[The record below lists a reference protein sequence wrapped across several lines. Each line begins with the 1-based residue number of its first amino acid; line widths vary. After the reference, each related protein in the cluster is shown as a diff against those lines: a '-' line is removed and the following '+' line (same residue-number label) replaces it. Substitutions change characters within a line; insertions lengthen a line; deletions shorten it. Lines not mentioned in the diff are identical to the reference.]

1 MKTIKHIFILAA
13 SLMLLVNTSS
23 EVYAYGNDWF
33 EKDYN
38 FFAYYDGLGSV
49 HLSLLTWTEGAS
61 YNHWAGGK
69 GRTDDKKRTYVQYS
83 LDTITGIKT
92 ENKNWQ
98 TLFYYC
104 GDNKVNAQVK
114 KKETVNGKTTE
125 VPVPGMAWFQSKK
138 ASFSFFT
145 IPKGN
150 ELDEELKQND
160 SVSIPH
166 ADDERKSVR
175 FNLRWAVPTNF
186 SGKYL
191 SIKVHVC
198 DERQL
203 DCTIH
208 DYEILTD
215 EKVEEGIAA
224 PKLMEPTIFL
234 GGSDPKDAG
243 TILVPYV
250 IMDELVSIETSTDK
264 KPITGLPN
272 IGSLSVKAQNDAN
285 SNFYITA
292 VVKRA
297 NSVQY
302 SLKSNQVT
310 IPAYHTIDSFTVTP
324 KMDMFEYGTQK
335 YFLNSGYK
343 CLKWKIKTPS
353 AQDAMSMD
361 FFEIERA
368 YKSDFSDA
376 EQIAQIEYKKGQ
388 GTYEYVDESTINNPY
403 GGDSIFYRIR
413 RMSASS
419 YGWNHD
425 YAKSYT
431 YVGRVKQI
439 GLDLYKNK
447 STPYAAF
454 RDCATDSAI
463 NNSEIDF
470 TGQLIWPV
478 ANNGSTIAWDPLTKI
493 EVVLWENGE
502 EAQRTEIKNLQTI
515 INGTTLVRAFGYRAS
530 LPKTCQEYFLSVRL
544 NTDATRFDKPEKTDF
559 WFFPKRRTEAINMTS
574 ATASNNDDKYPE
586 RTLIEWTADGEPDY
600 FALYR
605 DADSIGLVDGRTN
618 WYKDPD
624 GVPGQTYTYMVKAV
638 TYCTNRMESTTT
650 TLGTR
655 SSYGYIDGF
664 VTYSNGDK
672 MANIK
677 VGLYDADPENP
688 LQIVTTD
695 ANGYYKFSK
704 IAYNLGNNGSTY
716 KIQVRNIGQNFRPA
730 SGGVGPIQVTLTAS
744 TPAVHHVDFLSDDYR
759 RCSGR
764 VLYTGTTIPVRDAYF
779 LISGQ
784 VAKSSGD
791 TIRTDASGNFT
802 LSVPS
807 KIDFTVTV
815 VKDKH
820 TFVNDG
826 KLMIGGTDTL
836 NLSSG
841 SLDGVKFWDN
851 TRVRLIGRLAGGDVQ
866 GEKPLG
872 FGLSK
877 NNLGDSLKL
886 VLELEGDNI
895 AHFVYDEKDLTKKTS
910 DTTYAR
916 KIGNDTLRT
925 YVHFEQKRIIIRPES
940 KTGEYMIDLP
950 PVKYR
955 IVEASANG
963 YATLFSAGRTSETKD
978 LTFSL
983 DTQYIAHE
991 GRASWYHDTYSVIY
1005 HAPASVKVAQLR
1017 YGMPI
1022 EYYGEDAVKGYTLS
1036 QSRIDSVYTH
1046 KDKKYVF
1053 GYPVYLSG
1061 LLYTFRIYAY
1071 EEYHY
1076 NNDISRDL
1084 DAVALGGH
1092 KITVYNGLSSGTSIV
1107 KGQLNDDG
1115 TYDVAVGVA
1124 NESFGAVGTDALKH
1138 LDVSVNVNGQD
1149 VHAEPIQAFVLG
1161 GRITGSD
1168 AIASAAELAK
1178 IGEVITV
1185 DDVLRD
1191 PPGSNSY
1198 AWIEKGATY
1207 NSSYSANNGVDAS
1220 VDLTLTTGTNKT
1232 SVDGIHSSPF
1242 KGIDPFKDFYG
1253 EHHTTSS
1260 EKNWPIFSFSLG
1272 YSNNSTYNYSYTTSE
1287 RIQTGNNNNIMGAD
1301 ATIFI
1306 GHTVNTYA
1314 MHSEVFTTVDA
1325 ATLSKMQA
1333 SIATGE
1339 TKIIKQKDPSSP
1351 ALIVT
1356 KDLAFTMDPSPVQF
1370 VYTQDHIVNQV
1381 IPQLV
1386 AEMLSLLL
1394 TGTEESVQQVADS
1407 TNKPVYWGE
1416 TKNGGLVY
1424 DQNADTIKYTILV
1437 PTKWKDP
1444 KYKRPPFVNELH
1456 TYIRLINRW
1465 AEILYDN
1472 EYKEFYG
1479 TTKMNRVKNFSI
1491 SANTTVTY
1499 SETGSAGYN
1508 YSVIKNEKVDLTAVK
1523 LLPEGIR
1530 AWANKGE
1537 YTQVVFGDKSFKID
1551 FRPVIDPRFTQTS
1564 GRNLSQNRTIGFT
1577 LSQAEY
1583 GYIDVDVYNLAGT
1596 VDTTFSNWRNKA
1608 SNSLTEDSLKTGNY
1622 DCSDFIY
1629 LLRGGATRCPWIGE
1643 NKTKFYRPGTT
1654 LDPATVKLD
1663 EAHLEVNQH
1672 EVSGVAADGVAVF
1685 DLQIWNES
1693 EAAPGVANGPHNFV
1707 LKLLEGSNPNG
1718 AKASID
1724 GLALT
1729 GMGRNFYLEPGQVI
1743 HKKME
1748 VRQGALALDYDSL
1761 KLCLMSDCDTSNYA
1775 NQYVSVHF
1783 LPASTPVHIA
1793 TPDDKWVMNTNS
1805 PYDKQGYYLPVVIDG
1820 FDPDYENFDHIE
1832 LQYKLSTQSESNWVT
1847 LCSYY
1852 VDKTYYDKASGNK
1865 QMFNKAAGRIDNIH
1879 FYGER
1884 DPMEQRYDLRAV
1896 SYCRYGTGYV
1906 SKASEPV
1913 SGIKD
1918 TRRPELF
1925 GNVSPANGVLTQQ
1938 DYISVPFSEP
1948 IAYNYLDEDNNFQ
1961 VIGFKNKAD
1970 YFSMPTLAFSGN
1982 SSSYART
1989 QTARDLSHGD
1999 FSIDIVVYPDADS
2012 RNTRMAFF
2020 STGQPASDIEQAI
2033 EFGYNNKRLYA
2044 RICDKQILSNPIDLP
2059 HSFTRV
2065 TLTYRAKTGDVY
2077 LYVGTDKVGSGE
2089 AHITAFNAAPLTFG
2103 LGMNNLHPF
2112 KGRMA
2117 EARIWS
2123 KALTLGEITSTNN
2136 TCLTGYENGLLA
2148 YYPMI
2153 EGSGNIAYDK
2163 AHSANATLKDLTW
2176 NMPEGL
2182 ALQTNEEG
2190 VKLNPKWFNN
2200 SADADYTLLFSFRS
2214 NPLKPFSND
2223 ALLFGDVN
2231 AKNAATN
2238 KQIGIF
2244 MTQTGQIVLVSD
2256 SVNKLVADG
2265 NYNDGAWHTLG
2276 LVVSRSFN
2284 YTHLYI
2290 DDKLKAHADGQF
2302 FGAWAMS
2309 QTILGRNFN
2318 GYFDELSIWELAMPQ
2333 SYLSEFTTYA
2343 PNGQEFGLRCY
2354 LPFDQRIKNASS
2366 IYETHYSRYNARLY
2380 YNSDNREWYAKQ
2392 DTVVVSELDDKST
2405 TKDVCPLI
2413 RESEYEKMRFSWTS
2427 RDNDLVI
2434 NLKMPDAEINHK
2446 NIFFSLRDVE
2456 DLQGNRLLSPIAWS
2470 VYLDRNIIRWDEQN
2484 LWVEKSASPVDTVVY
2499 TTITNYSGETKPFVI
2514 TGLPEW
2520 LTVDEPIGTLQPQ
2533 EQRVLAFTI
2542 SGDLNAGDYVVPVAL
2557 TDEADLS
2564 DQMLINVRINAVSP
2578 SWSVPNSYNL
2588 NMNLI
2593 GTVHLQ
2599 DEARGSYIDTDTRDI
2614 VGAFYGNTCVGMQS
2628 ITSKVGSTANLYLKV
2643 YGDDKMDRREL
2654 SLRLWQASTGKTF
2667 VLIPTDSDPTSQSV
2681 QVIRFVA
2688 DTVYGSVQKPV
2699 QLRVADSRVQNIPVY
2714 KGWNWISFN
2723 VRPTDINSSFINVG
2737 GFSSGN
2743 QIKTYRTKDNASV
2756 YTSNGWSNNI
2766 QLDYHNIYMLKVT
2779 ADMMVLEVRGSAADK
2794 VPELTFGGGWNNLP
2808 CLFEANTPIDAAMAD
2823 YFNAANDGDIITG
2836 YYQFAVF
2843 DNKQWVG
2850 SLETLI
2856 PGEGYMLY
2864 RQSKDAVTVH
2874 FNPVAPASAP
2884 RKKVESE
2891 RESDALRASESR
2903 TYSTVMPIVATLEEN
2918 QPVTCPD
2925 DAILRAYAHDELVG
2939 EAQAVDG
2946 VWFLLV
2952 HAAEGSELTFTV
2964 TDDKGEEK
2972 QAANMLHYGAL
2983 APTGTISNPYLIR
2996 FGESD
3001 LRKVIDHGILY
3012 IHRNGNVYD
3021 AQGALVK

>member
-1 MKTIKHIFILAA
+1 METKKHIFYLVAG
-13 SLMLLVNTSS
+13 LMLLVNVPSN
-23 EVYAYGNDWF
+23 VYAWGNDFF
-33 EKDYN
+33 EDSTN
-38 FFAYYDGLGSV
+38 FYAYYDGLNGV
-49 HLSLLTWTEGAS
+49 DLSLLVWSEGD
-61 YNHWAGGK
+61 YDHWAENDTTAK
-69 GRTDDKKRTYVQYS
+69 YKNTDMYRTYVEYS
-83 LDTITGIKT
+83 INDKPIKRT
-92 ENKNWQ
+92 EMNNW
-98 TLFYYC
+98 TKLFYYN
-104 GDNKVNAQVK
+104 GDRYENKK
-114 KKETVNGKTTE
+114 D
-125 VPVPGMAWFQSKK
+125 PGMAWFYAADKNK
-138 ASFSFFT
+138 DYFFFATPYGASQ
-145 IPKGN
+145 
-150 ELDEELKQND
+150 ERRLKNAGDKIQIKHAQD
-160 SVSIPH
+160 KRRSIT
-166 ADDERKSVR
+166 
-175 FNLRWAVPTNF
+175 FNLRWAVPDTLK
-186 SGKYL
+186 GYL
-191 SIKVHVC
+191 TIRVHVY
-198 DERQL
+198 DRNYLQGHRWVHTYYL
-203 DCTIH
+203 LH
-208 DYEILTD
+208 N
-215 EKVEEGIAA
+215 EKIEKGDRPE
-224 PKLMEPTIFL
+224 LMEPMLLL
-234 GGSDPKDAG
+234 GGEDPREAG
-243 TILVPYV
+243 KMLVPYTVPDSV
-250 IMDELVSIETSTDK
+250 IKLTTS
-264 KPITGLPN
+264 
-272 IGSLSVKAQNDAN
+272 SN
-285 SNFYITA
+285 SNIPNPSPIGTLEVPTSNSREKFYITA
-292 VVKRA
+292 TVEKISGEQITYQS
-297 NSVQY
+297 NSII
-302 SLKSNQVT
+302 
-310 IPAYHTIDSFTVTP
+310 IPAYHQIKGFTVKP
-324 KMDMFEYGTQK
+324 KMETIRGK
-335 YFLNSGYK
+335 SNSSYSINTGYK
-343 CLKWKIKTPS
+343 LLSWEIENPQDT
-353 AQDAMSMD
+353 DAMPMD

-376 EQIAQIEYKKGQ
+376 EQLLPTLYEYGKAF
-388 GTYEYVDESTINNPY
+388 YEYVDSTTINNPY
-403 GGDSIFYRIR
+403 GSDSIFYRIR

-419 YGWNHD
+419 FGWKGHR
-425 YAKSYT
+425 YADSCT
-431 YVGRVKQI
+431 YIGRVKQI
-439 GLDLYKNK
+439 GLNLYKNN

-463 NNSEIDF
+463 NNNKIDL
-470 TGQLIWPV
+470 TGQLIWPD
-478 ANNGSTIAWDPLTKI
+478 ANSGLTTAWDPNTQI
-493 EVVLWENGE
+493 EVVLWDNGDDPATAATDAKTIVIDKNKLYKTVYENQLIIEFGCE
-502 EAQRTEIKNLQTI
+502 EE
-515 INGTTLVRAFGYRAS
+515 
-530 LPKTCQEYFLSVRL
+530 LPKTCRDYDLSVRL
-544 NTDATRFDKPEKTDF
+544 NTDATRFDNPEETEV
-559 WFFPKRRTEAINMTS
+559 WFYPKRRTKAVEMTS
-574 ATASNNDDKYPE
+574 VDASDGAKAHPE
-586 RTLIEWTADGEPDY
+586 HTLIKWEADGEPTY
-600 FALYR
+600 FIVLR
-605 DADSIGLVDGRTN
+605 GDEKGSIFDTIATCDGSTK
-618 WYKDPD
+618 WYNDTQ
-624 GVPGQTYTYMVKAV
+624 GVPGHPYTYMVKAV
-638 TYCTNRMESTTT
+638 TLCSGDKMDTKATDIGS
-650 TLGTR
+650 R
-655 SSYGYIDGF
+655 SRYGYIDGNI
-664 VTYSNGDK
+664 TYSNGNK

-677 VGLYDADPENP
+677 VGLYKGNTIIDSVETNAD
-688 LQIVTTD
+688 
-695 ANGYYKFSK
+695 GYYKFDS
-704 IAYNLGNNGSTY
+704 ILYDLGENGSTY
-716 KIQVRNIGQNFRPA
+716 EIGVLDKYLSFRPA
-730 SGGVGPIQVTLTAS
+730 NGGVGAIQVTLTANN
-744 TPAVHHVDFLSDDYR
+744 PAVHHADFLSDSYQR
-759 RCSGR
+759 YSGR
-764 VLYTGTTIPVRDAYF
+764 VLYTGTSIPVRDAYF
-779 LISGQ
+779 LINGQ

-791 TIRTDASGNFT
+791 TIRSDASGNFT

-807 KIDFTVTV
+807 GPDFTLTV
-815 VKDKH
+815 AKNKH
-820 TFVNDG
+820 TFANDG
-826 KLMIGGTDTL
+826 QLIVDGKIEL
-836 NLSSG
+836 NARGKSQ
-841 SLDGVKFWDN
+841 DGIHFWDN

-866 GEKPLG
+866 GLKPLG

-886 VLELEGDNI
+886 VFELEGDNI
-895 AHFVYDEKDLTKKTS
+895 AHFVYDEKDLTKKTR
-910 DTTYAR
+910 DTIINHKADSSQQTR
-916 KIGNDTLRT
+916 IR
-925 YVHFEQKRIIIRPES
+925 FEEKRIIVRPDS
-940 KTGEYMIDLP
+940 ATGEYMIDLP

-963 YATLFSAGRTSETKD
+963 YATLFSAGRTAETKD

-983 DTQYIAHE
+983 IPKQDFYENREVQ
-991 GRASWYHDTYSVIY
+991 YHDTYSVIY
-1005 HAPASVKVAQLR
+1005 HAPATIKVAQLR

-1022 EYYGEDAVKGYTLS
+1022 DFYGEEAVMGYTLS
-1036 QSRIDSVYTH
+1036 KSRIDSVYTH

-1061 LLYTFRIYAY
+1061 LRYGFRIYAC

-1076 NNDISRDL
+1076 NNDINRPMDVVS
-1084 DAVALGGH
+1084 LGGH
-1092 KITVYNGLSSGTSIV
+1092 KFTMYNGLLSGTSIV
-1107 KGQLNDDG
+1107 KGQLNNEGYCNVTVD
-1115 TYDVAVGVA
+1115 VA

-1138 LDVSVNVNGQD
+1138 IDVSVNINGQD

-1161 GRITGSD
+1161 NRITGAD
-1168 AIASAAELAK
+1168 AMTK
-1178 IGEVITV
+1178 IGEAITV

-1207 NSSYSANNGVDAS
+1207 NSSYTLNNAWDLGLKTSLSIGTNTITASGAVTYGANA
-1220 VDLTLTTGTNKT
+1220 TLTVSQHEDGKT
-1232 SVDGIHSSPF
+1232 F
-1242 KGIDPFKDFYG
+1242 
-1253 EHHTTSS
+1253 
-1260 EKNWPIFSFSLG
+1260 PIISFSYG
-1272 YSNNSTYNYSYTTSE
+1272 SSNNSTYNYSYTTTE

-1306 GHTVNTYA
+1306 GHTVNAYA

-1325 ATLSKMQA
+1325 ATLSLMQA

-1356 KDLAFTMDPSPVQF
+1356 RDLAFTMDPSPVRF

-1386 AEMLSLLL
+1386 ADMSSLFV
-1394 TGTEESVQQVADS
+1394 TGTRESVQQVADS
-1407 TNKPVYWGE
+1407 TNKRVYWAE
-1416 TKNGGLVY
+1416 TQNGDFVY
-1424 DQNADTIKYTILV
+1424 NADTIKYTIV
-1437 PTKWKDP
+1437 EPKKWSVQGFK
-1444 KYKRPPFVNELH
+1444 KPPFVNEVH
-1456 TYIRLINRW
+1456 GYIKSISRW
-1465 AEILYDN
+1465 VNILYEN
-1472 EYKEFYG
+1472 ERLEAYG
-1479 TTKMNRVKNFSI
+1479 TTSMFRVGGYSV

-1499 SETGSAGYN
+1499 NETGSAGYN
-1508 YSVIKNEKVDLTAVK
+1508 YSHTSDAKPDVDILTMIPDIFRGLVK
-1523 LLPEGIR
+1523 LCSDDSSDYYVGLNFLGGK
-1530 AWANKGE
+1530 WKL
-1537 YTQVVFGDKSFKID
+1537 D
-1551 FRPVIDPRFTQTS
+1551 FRPNFNYRSNKTY
-1564 GRNLSQNRTIGFT
+1564 GNNRSQNRTIGFT

-1583 GYIDVDVYNLAGT
+1583 GYIDVDVYSLAGT
-1596 VDTTFSNWRNKA
+1596 VDSTFSNWRNKA
-1608 SNSLTEDSLKTGNY
+1608 SNSLTKDSLKTGNY

-1629 LLRGGATRCPWIGE
+1629 VLRGGATRCPWIGE
-1643 NKTKFYRPGTT
+1643 NKTQFFHPGTM

-1693 EAAPGVANGPHNFV
+1693 EAAPGVANGPHNFI
-1707 LKLLEGSNPNG
+1707 LKLLEGSNRNG
-1718 AKASID
+1718 AKATID
-1724 GLALT
+1724 GLPLT
-1729 GMGRNFYLEPGQVI
+1729 GTGRNFYLSPGQVI

-1748 VRQGALALDYDSL
+1748 VRQGAVALDYDSL

-1783 LPASTPVHIA
+1783 LPASSPVHIA

-1820 FDPDYENFDHIE
+1820 FDPDYANFDHIE

-1852 VDKTYYDKASGNK
+1852 VDSVYYKKASGNK
-1865 QMFNKAAGRIDNIH
+1865 QMFSKSAGRIDNIH

-1970 YFSMPTLAFSGN
+1970 YFSMPTLTFSGN
-1982 SSSYART
+1982 SKSYART

-1999 FSIDIVVYPDADS
+1999 FSIDLIVYPDADS

-2033 EFGYNNKRLYA
+2033 EFGYTGKKLYA
-2044 RICDKQILSNPIDLP
+2044 HICETEILSDSINLP
-2059 HSFTRV
+2059 NNFARV
-2065 TLTYRAKTGDVY
+2065 ILTYSAKTGDVY
-2077 LYVGTDKVGSGE
+2077 LYVGPDKVGSGK
-2089 AHITAFNAAPLTFG
+2089 AQITAFNAAPLTFG

-2123 KALTLGEITSTNN
+2123 KALTFGELTSTNN

-2153 EGSGNIAYDK
+2153 EGYGKTAYDK
-2163 AHSANATLKDLTW
+2163 AHSANAILNDLTW
-2176 NMPEGL
+2176 SMPEGL
-2182 ALQTNEEG
+2182 AIRTSGEG
-2190 VKLNPKWFNN
+2190 VQLATQWFNN

-2214 NPLKPFSND
+2214 DPLKPFSND

-2231 AKNAATN
+2231 AKTDATN

-2244 MTQTGQIVLVSD
+2244 MTQTGQIVLVAD

-2276 LVVSRSFN
+2276 LVVSRGFN

-2290 DDKLKAHADGQF
+2290 DGQLKAQANGQF
-2302 FGAWAMS
+2302 FGKWAMS
-2309 QTILGRNFN
+2309 KTILGRNFN
-2318 GYFDELSIWELAMPQ
+2318 GYFDELSMWEFAMPQ

-2366 IYETHYSRYNARLY
+2366 IYETHYSRYNACLY
-2380 YNSDNREWYAKQ
+2380 YNRDKQEWYAKQ

-2484 LWVEKSASPVDTVVY
+2484 LWVEKSAGPMDTVVY

-2593 GTVHLQ
+2593 GTVYMK
-2599 DEARGSYIDTDTRDI
+2599 DEARGFYIDTDTRDI

-2628 ITSKVGSTANLYLKV
+2628 ITSKVGSNANLYLKV
-2643 YGDDKMDRREL
+2643 YGDDKMDTREL

-2667 VLIPTDSDPTSQSV
+2667 VLQSENE
-2681 QVIRFVA
+2681 VIRFVP
-2688 DTVYGSVQKPV
+2688 DTIYGSVQKPV

-2756 YTSNGWSNNI
+2756 YTSTGWSNNI

-2823 YFNAANDGDIITG
+2823 YFNAAKDGDIITG

-2891 RESDALRASESR
+2891 RESDVLRASESR

-2925 DAILRAYAHDELVG
+2925 NAILRAYAHGELVG

-2946 VWFLLV
+2946 MWFLLV

-2964 TDDKGEEK
+2964 TDDKGEEQ

-2983 APTGTISNPYLIR
+2983 APTGTVRNPYLIH
-2996 FGESD
+2996 FGQSD